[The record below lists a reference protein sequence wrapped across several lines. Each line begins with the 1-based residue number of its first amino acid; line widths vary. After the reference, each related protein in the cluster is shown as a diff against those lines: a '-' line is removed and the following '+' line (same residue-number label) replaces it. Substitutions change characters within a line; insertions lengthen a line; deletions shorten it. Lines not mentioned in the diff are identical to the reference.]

1 MSTTAR
7 LRSEAGYS
15 IIELLVS
22 SAIMI
27 TVTGAIFGLVNP
39 SQGTSQ
45 TVPEVSDLQQRAR
58 VGSDVLF
65 KEILMAGAGTYQG
78 PVRSPLVNFFAPVL
92 PRRTGYTAPDPY
104 NVFKTDAITIAYIPN
119 TYSQTTISHS
129 MPPNSSEI
137 KVNDQDNCPGDD
149 QLCGFEEGM
158 EVILFD
164 SSGNFDTFVITQVQ
178 DSAGHLQH
186 RGVDLSHEYGPG
198 SAVTVVRSFSYF
210 LDRNTNQLMQEG
222 GGRIVPIADNVV
234 DLRFDYF
241 GDPVGPTS
249 PKPTDAGTANCLY
262 DATGAL
268 QPLPTLTATEG
279 SLAPLTGSI
288 LEDGPWCGS
297 GGNTYDADMLR
308 LRKVRVSLRLQVG
321 AAALRGANTLLFQN
335 PGVAKDSA
343 RQVADYTV
351 SFDVTPRNLNL
362 TR

>member
-1 MSTTAR
+1 MSTNAR

-15 IIELLVS
+15 LIELLVS

-39 SQGTSQ
+39 SQGSSQ
-45 TVPEVSDLQQRAR
+45 TVPEVSDLQQRVR
-58 VGSDVLF
+58 VSSDVLF
-65 KEILMAGAGTYQG
+65 KELLMAGAGTYQG

-92 PRRTGYTAPDPY
+92 PRRTGYTAPDPF
-104 NVFKTDAITIAYIPN
+104 NVFKTDAITITYVPN
-119 TYSQTTISHS
+119 TYSQTQIKDS
-129 MPPNSSEI
+129 MPPNSNEI
-137 KVNDQDNCPGDD
+137 KVFDQDNCPGND

-178 DSAGHLQH
+178 DAAGHLQH
-186 RGVDLSHEYGPG
+186 RGVDLSHEYQAGA
-198 SAVTVVRSFSYF
+198 SVTVIRSYSFF

-222 GGRIVPIADNVV
+222 AGKIVPIADNVV
-234 DLRFDYF
+234 DLRFEYF
-241 GDPVGPTS
+241 GDPTGPTT
-249 PKPTDAGTANCLY
+249 PKPQAGTANCLY
-262 DATGAL
+262 DATGTL

-279 SLAPLTGSI
+279 SLAALTEPI

-321 AAALRGANTLLFQN
+321 TAALRGANTLLFQN

-343 RQVADYTV
+343 KQVADYRV